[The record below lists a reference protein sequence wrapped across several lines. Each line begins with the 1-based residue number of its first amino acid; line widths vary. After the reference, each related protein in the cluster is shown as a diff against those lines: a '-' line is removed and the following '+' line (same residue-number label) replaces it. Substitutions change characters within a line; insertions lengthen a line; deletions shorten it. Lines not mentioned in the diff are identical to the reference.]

1 MTTRIVQDGES
12 TIFGT
17 YEEFYETFYD
27 VSSNSFIIQ
36 QQSTPGTRA
45 DRLLFSTTQAVF
57 DNGDTVFANG
67 TGVIVGHTAQ
77 ITGATVAEFQV
88 LGTAAAD
95 SSIIIGRFSAD
106 ANPPTLQFVKSRD
119 PVIADGS
126 FGIVVNNDVVGRI
139 IYTPDD
145 GADFATEAADFRVI
159 VDDGSPAAGDV
170 GILLFWRSM
179 PGGGGA
185 IEEKF
190 RLTAGGQ
197 AAFHQQA
204 AAGIHLS
211 LRSSDVATVVSSI
224 VKGPS
229 VGTNDYFG
237 IGKIAA
243 TTGGAHIIGIAE
255 SGASEA
261 IHIEGWAGA
270 PNTADD
276 HTGTLGC
283 INIFGGQHDGSN
295 GDVDMAVNSN
305 LLVVGE
311 IDSSNARQARLALKA
326 DDGELHIDDTTLVDL
341 SDTLDDV
348 MLVRALHLDAAPPN
362 GGGVVESMYDP
373 QNPFNDYK
381 LLRSMGLVGPRS
393 EDGHALYPLQ
403 PRIKLHE
410 GALWQLFN
418 DVMDVAQALPEDAQK
433 KLSGR
438 MQGRLALVA

>member
-1 MTTRIVQDGES
+1 MTTRVVQDGES
-12 TIFGT
+12 TAFGT
-17 YEEFYETFYD
+17 FEEFYETFYD

-106 ANPPTLQFVKSRD
+106 ASPPTLQFVKSRD

-126 FGIVVNNDVVGRI
+126 FGIVTNDDVVGRI

-170 GILLFWRSM
+170 GMLLFWRSM
-179 PGGGGA
+179 PGDGGA

-190 RLTAGGQ
+190 RLTAAGQ

-204 AAGIHLS
+204 ADGIHLT
-211 LRSSDVATVVSSI
+211 LRSSDVATGLSSI
-224 VKGPS
+224 VLGPN
-229 VGTNDYFG
+229 VVTTDYFA
-237 IGKIAA
+237 IGKAAA
-243 TTGGAHIIGIAE
+243 TTGGAHIMSLAE
-255 SGASEA
+255 SGATEA
-261 IHIEGWAGA
+261 LHIEAWGGSPATTDA
-270 PNTADD
+270 SSSLA
-276 HTGTLGC
+276 C
-283 INIFGGQHDGSN
+283 INIFGGEHNGSN
-295 GDVDMAVNSN
+295 ADADMAGNSN
-305 LLVVGE
+305 LLAVGE
-311 IDSSNARQARLALKA
+311 IDSSNARLTRFVLKA
-326 DDGELHIDDTTLVDL
+326 DDGELHLGNSTLVAL
-341 SDTLDDV
+341 DTEDDI
-348 MLVRALHLDAAPPN
+348 MLVRGLQIAGAGPEKE
-362 GGGVVESMYDP
+362 GVIESMYDP
-373 QNPFNDYK
+373 HNPFNNYDT
-381 LLRSMGLVGPRS
+381 LRSMGLVGERDKEGFS
-393 EDGHALYPLQ
+393 LYPLQ
-403 PRIKLHE
+403 PRIALHE

-418 DVMDVAQALPEDAQK
+418 DVMDVAQSLPEESQQ
-433 KLSGR
+433 KLSDR
-438 MQGRLALVA
+438 MKGRLALV